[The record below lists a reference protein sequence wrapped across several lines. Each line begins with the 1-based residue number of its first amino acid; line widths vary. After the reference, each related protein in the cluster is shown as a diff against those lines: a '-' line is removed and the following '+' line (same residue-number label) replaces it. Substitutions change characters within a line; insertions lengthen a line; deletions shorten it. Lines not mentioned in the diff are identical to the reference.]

1 MRIASALAALMT
13 LPALAADPVA
23 AANPFFAEWKTPFG
37 VPPFAEIQEEHFLPA
52 LKEGMVRQKA
62 EVATIADAK
71 EAPTFANTLVA
82 LDLSGQFMD
91 RVGSVFFNL
100 TGAETNPKLQ
110 AVNREVMPLLAA
122 HRDDIQLNAKLFQR
136 VKAVW
141 DARAG
146 LKLDPDQARL
156 LERTYKGFVRAGAAL
171 TPDQQTRMR
180 AINAE
185 QSKLGVDFGDRLL
198 KATKAFQM
206 VVDQPSDLAGLPEGT
221 RMAAAA
227 SAKKVGMDGKWLF
240 TLDGP
245 SIWPFLESAQNR
257 DLRKRIF
264 TGYLERCNQ
273 GGDTDTNAIV
283 SRVAA
288 LRVEKAQLLGYKT
301 WADFVLEENMAK
313 NPKGV
318 YGLLDQIWKP
328 ALEVAKKERAEL
340 QAMMAKDLP
349 GQKLEPWDWR
359 YYAKKV
365 QQAKYDFDEESV
377 KPYFAI
383 DKVREGAFAVAGR
396 LYGITFTEVSG
407 IPVYQKDVRCFEVK
421 EKDGRHLGL
430 IYLDYHPRPGKRGGA
445 WMSSYRAPWIKD
457 GKKVDPVVVNVCN
470 FTPPS
475 GDHPALLTS
484 DEVQTL
490 FHEFGHGLHGLFYAG
505 RYRGTAGTPRDF
517 VELPSQVMEN
527 WAMEPEVLK
536 LYAKHYKTG
545 EVISDALVAKIKK
558 AATFGQGF
566 ATVEYMAASL
576 LDMDWHTL
584 TDTKPQDTAAFEK
597 ASLAKW
603 GLISEI
609 PPRYRSPYF
618 NHIMGGYAAGYY
630 SYIWSAVLDSDAFQ
644 AFKEK
649 GDIFDPATAAKFRAE
664 VLSKGGTEDP
674 ALLYRRFR
682 GRDPKVGPLLE
693 KRGLKQS
700 KLAVESKQ

>member
-1 MRIASALAALMT
+1 MRTASILAALMT
-13 LPALAADPVA
+13 LPALAADP
-23 AANPFFAEWKTPFG
+23 FFTEWKTPFG
-37 VPPFAEIQEEHFLPA
+37 VPPFAEIKEEHFLPA
-52 LKEGMVRQKA
+52 FREGMARQKA
-62 EVATIADAK
+62 EVAAIAEAK
-71 EAPTFANTLVA
+71 DAPTFANTIVA

-110 AVNREVMPLLAA
+110 AVNRELSPLMAA
-122 HRDDIQLNAKLFQR
+122 HRDDINLNAKLFQR
-136 VKAVW
+136 VKALW
-141 DARAG
+141 DARAT

-156 LERTYKGFVRAGAAL
+156 LERTYKGFVRSGAAL
-171 TPDQQTRMR
+171 TADQQTRMR

-198 KATKAFQM
+198 KATKAFQ
-206 VVDQPSDLAGLPEGT
+206 VVVEKPADLAGLPEGV
-221 RMAAAA
+221 RMAAAVA
-227 SAKKVGMDGKWLF
+227 AKKAGKDGQWLF

-245 SIWPFLESAQNR
+245 SIWPFLEYAQNR
-257 DLRKRIF
+257 ELRKRLL

-273 GGDTDTNAIV
+273 GGETDTNAIV
-283 SRVAA
+283 AQVAA
-288 LRVEKAQLLGYKT
+288 LRVEKAQLLGYRT

-313 NPKGV
+313 DSKGV

-328 ALEVAKKERAEL
+328 ALDVAKKERAEL

-359 YYAKKV
+359 YYAEKV
-365 QQAKYDFDEESV
+365 KQAKYDFDEESV

-383 DKVREGAFAVAGR
+383 DAVRQGAFTLAGR
-396 LYGITFTEVSG
+396 LYGITFTELKDM
-407 IPVYQKDVRCFEVK
+407 PVYQKDVRCFEVK
-421 EKDGRHLGL
+421 EQDGRHLGL
-430 IYLDYHPRPGKRGGA
+430 IYVDYHPRPGKRGGA
-445 WMSSYRAPWIKD
+445 WMSSYRQAWVKD
-457 GKKVDPVVVNVCN
+457 GKQVDPVVVNVCN
-470 FTPPS
+470 FTAPA
-475 GDHPALLTS
+475 GNRPALLTS
-484 DEVQTL
+484 DEVRTL
-490 FHEFGHGLHGLFYAG
+490 FHEFGHGLHGLFYKG
-505 RYRGTAGTPRDF
+505 RFRGTAGTPRDF

-527 WAMEPEVLK
+527 WSMEPEMLK

-545 EVISDALVAKIKK
+545 EAIPDALVAKMKK

-584 TDTKPQDTAAFEK
+584 TTTKPQDTAAFEK

-603 GLISEI
+603 GLIAEI

-630 SYIWSAVLDSDAFQ
+630 SYIWSAVLDTDAFQ

-649 GDIFDPATAAKFRAE
+649 GNLFDPATAARFRAE

-674 ALLYRRFR
+674 ALLYQRFR
-682 GRDPKVGPLLE
+682 GRDPKVEPLLE
-693 KRGLKQS
+693 KRGLR
-700 KLAVESKQ
+700 

>member
-1 MRIASALAALMT
+1 MRPAPALAALMT
-13 LPALAADPVA
+13 LPILAADPAV
-23 AANPFFAEWKTPFG
+23 AANPFFGDWKAPFG
-37 VPPFAEIQEEHFLPA
+37 VPPFADIKEDHFLPA
-52 LKEGMVRQKA
+52 FREGMARQKA

-71 EAPTFANTLVA
+71 EAPTFANTIVA

-110 AVNREVMPLLAA
+110 AVNREVMPLMAA
-122 HRDDIQLNAKLFQR
+122 HRDDINLNAKLFQR

-141 DARAG
+141 DARAT

-156 LERTYKGFVRAGAAL
+156 LERTYKGFVRSGAAL
-171 TPDQQTRMR
+171 TADQQTRMR

-198 KATKAFQM
+198 KATKAFQ
-206 VVDQPSDLAGLPEGT
+206 VVVEKPADLAGLPEGV

-227 SAKKVGMDGKWLF
+227 AAKKAGKEGQWLF

-245 SIWPFLESAQNR
+245 SIWPFLEYAQNR
-257 DLRKRIF
+257 ELRKRLL

-273 GGDTDTNAIV
+273 GGETDTNAIV
-283 SRVAA
+283 AQVAA
-288 LRVEKAQLLGYKT
+288 LRVEKAQLLGYRT

-313 NPKGV
+313 DPKGV

-328 ALEVAKKERAEL
+328 ALDVAKKERAEL

-359 YYAKKV
+359 YYAEKV
-365 QQAKYDFDEESV
+365 KQAKYDFDEESV

-383 DKVREGAFAVAGR
+383 DAVRQGAFTLAGR
-396 LYGITFTEVSG
+396 LYGITFTELKDM
-407 IPVYQKDVRCFEVK
+407 PLYQKDVRCFEVK
-421 EKDGRHLGL
+421 EQDGRHLGL
-430 IYLDYHPRPGKRGGA
+430 IYVDYHPRPGKRGGA
-445 WMSSYRAPWIKD
+445 WMSSYRQAWVKD
-457 GKKVDPVVVNVCN
+457 GKQVDPVVVNVCN
-470 FTPPS
+470 FTAPA
-475 GDHPALLTS
+475 GNRPALLTS
-484 DEVQTL
+484 DEVRTL
-490 FHEFGHGLHGLFYAG
+490 FHEFGHGLHGLFYKG

-527 WAMEPEVLK
+527 WSMEPEMLK

-545 EVISDALVAKIKK
+545 EVIPDALVAKMKK

-584 TDTKPQDTAAFEK
+584 TTTKPQDTAAFEK

-603 GLISEI
+603 GLIAEI

-630 SYIWSAVLDSDAFQ
+630 SYIWSAVLDTDAFQ

-649 GDIFDPATAAKFRAE
+649 GNLFDPATAAKFRAE
-664 VLSKGGTEDP
+664 VLSKGGTIDP
-674 ALLYRRFR
+674 AQLYRNFR
-682 GRDPKVGPLLE
+682 GRDPKVEPLLE
-693 KRGLKQS
+693 KRGLK
-700 KLAVESKQ
+700 

>member
-1 MRIASALAALMT
+1 MRTLSVLAALMT
-13 LPALAADPVA
+13 LPALAADPA
-23 AANPFFAEWKTPFG
+23 AAAPNPFFADWKTPFG
-37 VPPFAEIQEEHFLPA
+37 VPPFAEIIEDHFLPA
-52 LKEGMVRQKA
+52 LKEGMVRQKG
-62 EVATIADAK
+62 EVAAIAALQA
-71 EAPTFANTLVA
+71 APTFENTILG
-82 LDLSGQFMD
+82 LELSGQFLD

-100 TGAETNPKLQ
+100 TGAETNPQLQ
-110 AVNREVMPLLAA
+110 AVNRAVMPLMAA
-122 HRDDIQLNAKLFQR
+122 HRDDIHLNAQLFQR

-141 DARAG
+141 DQRAN
-146 LKLDPDQARL
+146 LKLAPDQARL
-156 LERTYKGFVRAGAAL
+156 LENTYKGFVRAGAAL
-171 TPDQQTRMR
+171 TPEQQLRMR

-185 QSKLGVDFGDRLL
+185 QSKLGVDFSDRVL
-198 KATKAFQM
+198 KATKAFQL
-206 VVDQPSDLAGLPEGT
+206 VVETPADLAGLPEGV

-227 SAKKVGMDGKWLF
+227 AGKKAGKDGKWLF

-245 SIWPFLESAQNR
+245 SIWPFLEYAQNR
-257 DLRKRIF
+257 ALRQRLL

-283 SRVAA
+283 SRVAS

-301 WADFVLEENMAK
+301 WAHFVLEENMAK

-318 YGLLDQIWKP
+318 YGLLDQIWMP

-349 GQKLEPWDWR
+349 GTKLEPWDWR
-359 YYAKKV
+359 YYAERVK
-365 QQAKYDFDEESV
+365 QAKYDFDEETV

-396 LYGITFTEVSG
+396 LYGITFTEVKT

-421 EKDGRHLGL
+421 EQDGRHLGL
-430 IYLDYHPRPGKRGGA
+430 IYVDYHPRPGKRGGA
-445 WMSSYRAPWIKD
+445 WMSNYQGAWIKD

-470 FTPPS
+470 FTAPA
-475 GDHPALLTS
+475 GDRPALLTS
-484 DEVQTL
+484 DEVRTL

-527 WAMEPEVLK
+527 WSMEPEVLK
-536 LYAKHYKTG
+536 LYARHYKTG
-545 EVISDALVAKIKK
+545 ELIPDALVAKMKK

-584 TDTKPQDTAAFEK
+584 TDPKPQDTAAFEK

-603 GLISEI
+603 GLLAEI

-618 NHIMGGYAAGYY
+618 SHIMGGYAAGYY

-644 AFKEK
+644 AFKVK
-649 GDIFDPATAAKFRAE
+649 GNLFDPATAAKFRNE

-674 ALLYRRFR
+674 ALLYQRFR
-682 GRDPKVGPLLE
+682 GRDPKVEPLLE
-693 KRGLKQS
+693 KRGLK
-700 KLAVESKQ
+700 

>member
-1 MRIASALAALMT
+1 MRTLSVLAAFMT
-13 LPALAADPVA
+13 LPALAADPA
-23 AANPFFAEWKTPFG
+23 ATVANPFFAEWKTPFG
-37 VPPFAEIQEEHFLPA
+37 VPPFAEIKEEHFLPA
-52 LKEGMVRQKA
+52 LREGMARQKA
-62 EVATIADAK
+62 EVAVIKAVQG
-71 EAPTFANTLVA
+71 APTFENTIVA

-110 AVNREVMPLLAA
+110 AVNRDVMPLMAA
-122 HRDDIQLNAKLFQR
+122 HRDDIQLDAKLFQQ
-136 VKAVW
+136 VKTVW

-146 LKLDPDQARL
+146 LKLAPDQARL
-156 LERTYKGFVRAGAAL
+156 LERTYKNFVRAGAAL
-171 TPDQQTRMR
+171 TPEQQVRMR

-185 QSKLGVDFGDRLL
+185 QSKLGVEFGDRLL
-198 KATKAFQM
+198 KATKAFQL
-206 VVDQPSDLAGLPEGT
+206 VVEKPEDLAGLPEGV
-221 RMAAAA
+221 RMAATAA
-227 SAKKVGMDGKWLF
+227 AKKAGMDGKWLF

-245 SIWPFLESAQNR
+245 SIWPFLEYAQNR
-257 DLRKRIF
+257 DLRRRIL

-283 SRVAA
+283 SRVTA

-301 WADFVLEENMAK
+301 WADYVLEENMAK
-313 NPKGV
+313 DPKGV

-349 GQKLEPWDWR
+349 GQKLEAWDWR
-359 YYAKKV
+359 YYAEKV
-365 QQAKYDFDEESV
+365 KQAKYDFDEEAV

-383 DKVREGAFAVAGR
+383 DAVRQGAFTLAGR
-396 LYGITFTEVSG
+396 LYGITFTEVKG
-407 IPVYQKDVRCFEVK
+407 MPVYQKDVRCFEVK

-430 IYLDYHPRPGKRGGA
+430 IYVDYHPRPGKRGGA
-445 WMSSYRAPWIKD
+445 WMSSYQSAWIKE
-457 GKKVDPVVVNVCN
+457 GKQVDPVVVNVCN
-470 FTPPS
+470 FTAPA
-475 GDHPALLTS
+475 GDRPALLTS
-484 DEVQTL
+484 DEVRTL
-490 FHEFGHGLHGLFYAG
+490 FHEFGHGLHGLFYKG

-527 WAMEPEVLK
+527 WAMEPEMLK
-536 LYAKHYKTG
+536 LYARHYKTG
-545 EVISDALVAKIKK
+545 EVIPDALVAKMKK

-584 TDTKPQDTAAFEK
+584 TDTKPQDTAAIEK

-603 GLISEI
+603 GLIAEI

-649 GDIFDPATAAKFRAE
+649 GNLFDPATAAKFRAE

-674 ALLYRRFR
+674 ALLYQRFR
-682 GRDPKVGPLLE
+682 GRDPKVGPLLK
-693 KRGLKQS
+693 KRGLK
-700 KLAVESKQ
+700 